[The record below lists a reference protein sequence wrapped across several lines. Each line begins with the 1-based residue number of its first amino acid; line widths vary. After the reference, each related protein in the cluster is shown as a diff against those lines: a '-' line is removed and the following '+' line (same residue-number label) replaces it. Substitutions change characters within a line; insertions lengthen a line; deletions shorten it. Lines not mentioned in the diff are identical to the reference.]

1 MSTSTSAAG
10 PQYFVVST
18 PLSSSA
24 DWKPSFLAGILHY
37 QYNLVRKHV
46 ADADQRRKLGL
57 SAPVTRL
64 PAKNAVALAQFV
76 QSLEPYAYL
85 EDGWDGPDSRGPS
98 LLSLWRSV
106 LDSYQ
111 LISVG
116 LPAPSPKILHD
127 GSLGVY
133 WKGHGTYAAIDF
145 EPDGVHVWT
154 VTDGKAYKSGM
165 WDSKGQVPEA
175 LRSAGA
181 DPKSKGSTGLLQGN
195 IDG

>member
-1 MSTSTSAAG
+1 MQTSTSAAG

-18 PLSSSA
+18 QVSTSA
-24 DWKPSFLAGILHY
+24 DWKPSFLAGVLQY
-37 QYNLVRKHV
+37 QYNVVRKHV
-46 ADADQRRKLGL
+46 AEADKRQRIGL

-64 PAKNAVALAQFV
+64 PAKCAVALAQFV

-85 EDGWDGPDSRGPS
+85 EDGWDGPDSRGPNV
-98 LLSLWRSV
+98 LGLWRSV

-111 LISVG
+111 LIALG

-127 GSLGVY
+127 GTLGVY
-133 WKGHGTYAAIDF
+133 WKGHGTYATIDF

-154 VTDGKAYKSGM
+154 VTDGKIYKSGM
-165 WDSKGQVPEA
+165 WDSKGQVPDA

-181 DPKSKGSTGLLQGN
+181 SSNFEMHTGELQG
-195 IDG
+195 DFQR